1 MESSMRSRID
11 GTDKATASVH
21 MDFGDDEMGY
31 MVEYRLMV
39 LYHAKELPDFAN
51 AINSPGLKKYQNASK
66 ETRDIVDAY
75 AKQMREEFES
85 KKRNS
90 YN

>member
-31 MVEYRLMV
+31 MVYVFRRMAV
-39 LYHAKELPDFAN
+39 QNGF
-51 AINSPGLKKYQNASK
+51 GLQ
-66 ETRDIVDAY
+66 
-75 AKQMREEFES
+75 
-85 KKRNS
+85 
-90 YN
+90 